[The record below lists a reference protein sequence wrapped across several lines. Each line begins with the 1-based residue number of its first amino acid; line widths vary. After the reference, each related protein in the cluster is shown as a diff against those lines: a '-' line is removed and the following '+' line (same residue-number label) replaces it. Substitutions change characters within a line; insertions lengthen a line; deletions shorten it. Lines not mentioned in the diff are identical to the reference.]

1 MRMFG
6 FMGHFIKVFIML
18 EVVLEFF
25 QRTLIQQIVFDVFGK
40 EFCLYLLWFSPELL
54 LFALIVGGFF
64 RYLAKKGDIHIR
76 ILDYFELLICSF
88 FLVLA

>member
-64 RYLAKKGDIHIR
+64 RYSSKKGDIHIR